1 MVTEVGGYG
10 SSCCLVHPIDT
21 IDGYIGARANQISGF
36 WSRVALKLRLR
47 RLDCWGEIFPL
58 EHSIGAL
65 GKAKAFC
72 LRDEK
77 INEGKFIITYSRKT
91 S

>member
-47 RLDCWGEIFPL
+47 RLDCWGEIFPR
-58 EHSIGAL
+58 EHFIGAL

-72 LRDEK
+72 LRDYKYEC
-77 INEGKFIITYSRKT
+77 NSYT
-91 S
+91 SFC